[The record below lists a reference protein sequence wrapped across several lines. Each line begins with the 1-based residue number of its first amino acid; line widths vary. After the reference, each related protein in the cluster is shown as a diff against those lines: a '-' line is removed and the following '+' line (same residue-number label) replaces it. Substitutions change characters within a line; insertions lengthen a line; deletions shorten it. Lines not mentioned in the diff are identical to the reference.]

1 MSTTALAPAAPPA
14 LPRPA
19 EPTLAAVH
27 QLRPRPSA
35 PATPALVSDG
45 LVCPLE
51 SGAEVEYANLDH
63 GASTSAFV
71 AVKAAV
77 DEASLTYSSVHRGN
91 GYASRV
97 TSARYE
103 QAREVVARFVGA
115 RADDHVIF
123 TRNTTDSFNLLA
135 SVVPQDA
142 QVFVFGSDHHA
153 TILPWRAEQLVRL
166 PVPASPAEAVS
177 VVDAALRT
185 SRAADA
191 LVVVTGASNVTG
203 EYWPVAQIAAVARR
217 HGARVALDAAQLVQ
231 HRAVDL
237 ALEELDYVAFS
248 GHKIYAPYGAGVLVG
263 RSDWLDA
270 AEPYLAGG
278 GATAAVSDEDT
289 TWQIGPARHE
299 AGSPNV
305 LGAVALAV
313 ACEVVDEHREAIAA
327 LDETLGRGL
336 VSRLDAIPGVQT
348 HSIFG
353 PTHDRAPVVTF
364 TVEGRSAQEVSRR
377 LSDEHGIGVRDGR
390 FCAHVLVD
398 ALLARQGS
406 GSTSAVRASL
416 GLANSPEHVDRLV
429 AAVRSLAPRG

>member
-1 MSTTALAPAAPPA
+1 MSTTALAPAAPPV
-14 LPRPA
+14 LPAPPSRRWRPCTSCAPA
-19 EPTLAAVH
+19 ERAGD
-27 QLRPRPSA
+27 
-35 PATPALVSDG
+35 PALVSDG

-77 DEASLTYSSVHRGN
+77 GEASLTYSSVHRGN

-185 SRAADA
+185 SRAAEA

-217 HGARVALDAAQLVQ
+217 HGARSRSTPPSSSSTAPSTSRSRSSTTSPSRGTRSTRPTAPACSSGARTGSTRPSPTSPGRCDRRGLRRGHDVADRARTARGGQPERPRSGGPGRRVRGRRRAPRGHRRARRDA
-231 HRAVDL
+231 RA
-237 ALEELDYVAFS
+237 
-248 GHKIYAPYGAGVLVG
+248 GPG
-263 RSDWLDA
+263 
-270 AEPYLAGG
+270 
-278 GATAAVSDEDT
+278 
-289 TWQIGPARHE
+289 QPARRD
-299 AGSPNV
+299 P
-305 LGAVALAV
+305 
-313 ACEVVDEHREAIAA
+313 R
-327 LDETLGRGL
+327 
-336 VSRLDAIPGVQT
+336 VQT

-377 LSDEHGIGVRDGR
+377 LSDEHGIGCATDASAPTSSPMPSSRGR
-390 FCAHVLVD
+390 GRA
-398 ALLARQGS
+398 ARAR
-406 GSTSAVRASL
+406 SARAW
-416 GLANSPEHVDRLV
+416 VWRT
-429 AAVRSLAPRG
+429 PRARRPARRRGPLPRPAG